1 MSEKII
7 GIRELKAKISQVIQ
21 ATRNGESV
29 IITWHGKPLARI
41 IPYQPASESDLD
53 VLMASDSIDWN
64 GETIR
69 EINPVGYNSSKT
81 QISDIISDLRE

>member
-41 IPYQPASESDLD
+41 IPYKPASESDLE

-64 GETIR
+64 GGTIR

-81 QISDIISDLRE
+81 QISDIVSDLRE